1 MSMAGTA
8 VPGSLPAAHPS
19 NGHAHPPAAA
29 GPAAISP
36 LPAAYLWPVPGTRPS
51 HSHPLTSRPAHR
63 AVPVSATLAAN
74 EIMARKQQAGEPV
87 LPLAFGEAGLP
98 AHPLLRA
105 ALAGA
110 TGGNA
115 YGPVAGLP
123 VLREA
128 AAGYWTRRGLP
139 TSADAVVSGPGSK
152 SLLFGL
158 LLAIG
163 ADVAVPRPSW
173 VSYAAQAAMVGARPH
188 FVPTPAGEGGI
199 CDPALLAR
207 AVTGARAAGHRIG
220 SVIVTLP
227 DNPTGRLARP
237 ATVQALAE
245 VAAEHDLV
253 IISDEI
259 YRDLVFDPAPAVA
272 SPVDFAPE
280 RTVVT
285 TALSK
290 SLALGGWRAGVA
302 RLPDGPLGATLHG
315 LLLGIGSEIWS
326 ATAGPIQ
333 EAAALAFREPPELT
347 ERVARSQSLHAAVS
361 RAVAGRFGAAGVA
374 VPSPQAAFYLY
385 PDFAAW
391 REHLAG
397 RHGVSTGAEL
407 AALLLDR
414 YGMGVLPASVFGE
427 DESALR
433 MRVATGLLYGDTDAQ
448 REAALSAADPI
459 SLPWIASGLAR
470 IEEVLADLAR

>member
-1 MSMAGTA
+1 MSTAGIA
-8 VPGSLPAAHPS
+8 MPGSLPAAHPS
-19 NGHAHPPAAA
+19 NGHPPTGHSPTGHPHTGHPPAAHGRA
-29 GPAAISP
+29 TA
-36 LPAAYLWPVPGTRPS
+36 VRT
-51 HSHPLTSRPAHR
+51 AHR

-74 EIMARKQQAGEPV
+74 EVMARRRQAGEPV

-98 AHPLLRA
+98 AHPLLQS
-105 ALAGA
+105 ALAAA

-123 VLREA
+123 ALREA
-128 AAGYWTRRGLP
+128 AAGYWARRGLP
-139 TSADAVVSGPGSK
+139 TSAEAVVSGPGSK

-163 ADVAVPRPSW
+163 ADVAVPGPSW

-199 CDPALLAR
+199 CDPGLLAR
-207 AVTGARAAGHRIG
+207 AVTDARAAGHRIG

-227 DNPTGRLARP
+227 DNPTGRLAKP
-237 ATVQALAE
+237 ATVEALAE

-259 YRDLVFDPAPAVA
+259 YRDLIFDPAPAVA

-290 SLALGGWRAGVA
+290 SLALGGWRVGVA
-302 RLPDGPLGATLHG
+302 RLPGGPLGQALRDR
-315 LLLGIGSEIWS
+315 LLGIGSEIWS

-347 ERVARSQSLHAAVS
+347 ERIARSRSLHAAVA
-361 RAVAGRFGAAGVA
+361 RGVAGKFAAAGVS
-374 VPSPQAAFYLY
+374 VPAPQAAFYLY
-385 PDFAAW
+385 PDFAPW
-391 REHLAG
+391 REHLAT
-397 RHGVSTGAEL
+397 RHGVTTGTGL

-427 DESALR
+427 HEPALR

-448 REAALSAADPI
+448 REAALAASDPV
-459 SLPWIASGLAR
+459 SLPWVASGLAR
-470 IEEVLADLAR
+470 VEEILADLAP